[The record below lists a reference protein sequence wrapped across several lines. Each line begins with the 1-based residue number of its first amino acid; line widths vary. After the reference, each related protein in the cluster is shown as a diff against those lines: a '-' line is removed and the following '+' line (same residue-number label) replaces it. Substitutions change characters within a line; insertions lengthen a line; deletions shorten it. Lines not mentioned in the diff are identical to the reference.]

1 MNTYFERL
9 ENIRAMMREKNWDA
23 IVITASDPHSSE
35 YPAPRWKQV
44 EWLTGFSGECGD
56 IVITQDHA
64 GLWTDT
70 RYFIA
75 ANQALPGTGYELH
88 KTRVPEQILI
98 PEWLAGHA
106 FPYNQRNIVVAVDG
120 LTHSLSAVNA
130 IKEAFSATG
139 REEDDE
145 DKGFKIVNA
154 PDLLDNFWDDRPAIP
169 RSPIITLGDDLTGES
184 RQDKILWLR
193 GFLMKNGCDA
203 ILLTALDEIAWMLNV
218 RGQDVM
224 YNPVVISYL
233 VISMDEVN
241 WYVKK
246 NAISTLDDDTV
257 ASFKELK
264 DDGVNIMPYDDVD
277 IALAGLM
284 EDGYV
289 KKLFVDPSTLNY
301 NLYNV
306 LSSNS
311 IENGIKFGTSPV
323 PLRKSIKNEV
333 EIEGMK
339 EAHIEDGLAMER
351 FYWWLEKQ
359 MEIGEIVTE
368 WSAAEKLQSFRA
380 QIPGYR
386 GDSFETISGY
396 GPGGAL
402 PHYVTPRVNAPR
414 LEPHG
419 LYLCDSGGQYLFGT
433 TDITRTVPLG
443 PCTPLEKEDYTVV
456 LKCHIDLAMAVF
468 PQGTCGCHL
477 DILARNPLW
486 QLKRNFGHGTGHG
499 VGSYLCVHEGP
510 QEFRQNFNSYP
521 YVPGIVNTDEPGIYR
536 EGKHGV
542 RHENVFVVKEAG
554 TNEFGTWYEFETI
567 TLCHIDTS
575 IIVKELMTEAE
586 IKWLND
592 YHKKVYDTLSPRLPA
607 EIAEWLKE
615 KCRPI

>member
-323 PLRKSIKNEV
+323 PLENPSKMRSKS
-333 EIEGMK
+333 
-339 EAHIEDGLAMER
+339 
-351 FYWWLEKQ
+351 
-359 MEIGEIVTE
+359 
-368 WSAAEKLQSFRA
+368 RA
-380 QIPGYR
+380 
-386 GDSFETISGY
+386 
-396 GPGGAL
+396 
-402 PHYVTPRVNAPR
+402 
-414 LEPHG
+414 
-419 LYLCDSGGQYLFGT
+419 
-433 TDITRTVPLG
+433 
-443 PCTPLEKEDYTVV
+443 
-456 LKCHIDLAMAVF
+456 
-468 PQGTCGCHL
+468 
-477 DILARNPLW
+477 
-486 QLKRNFGHGTGHG
+486 
-499 VGSYLCVHEGP
+499 
-510 QEFRQNFNSYP
+510 
-521 YVPGIVNTDEPGIYR
+521 
-536 EGKHGV
+536 
-542 RHENVFVVKEAG
+542 
-554 TNEFGTWYEFETI
+554 
-567 TLCHIDTS
+567 
-575 IIVKELMTEAE
+575 
-586 IKWLND
+586 
-592 YHKKVYDTLSPRLPA
+592 
-607 EIAEWLKE
+607 
-615 KCRPI
+615 